1 MTPPFGGDG
10 PPVRMIDEQFR
21 FSRVHVCVA
30 AIGDSGEALL
40 IRGLL
45 ESLGAS
51 VSLHWVG
58 VPQDLLLVLNDP
70 APPGRYLILSGHG
83 DASGIVFGE
92 YSEDIDTSLL
102 SDGRLPA
109 AALCGKIRLP
119 GRIVISTAC
128 ETGSPDFGRALAGGG
143 ATAYIAPTGLP
154 DGADAVLFVHR
165 LFHLILTRGLPID
178 EALRHARA
186 YDEESPM
193 FVGYGE
199 AV

>member
-1 MTPPFGGDG
+1 
-10 PPVRMIDEQFR
+10 MIDEQFR

-92 YSEDIDTSLL
+92 YSEESIPRCFRTGGCLL
-102 SDGRLPA
+102 RRCA
-109 AALCGKIRLP
+109 ARF
-119 GRIVISTAC
+119 AC
-128 ETGSPDFGRALAGGG
+128 RAGS
-143 ATAYIAPTGLP
+143 
-154 DGADAVLFVHR
+154 
-165 LFHLILTRGLPID
+165 
-178 EALRHARA
+178 
-186 YDEESPM
+186 
-193 FVGYGE
+193 
-199 AV
+199 